1 MFRKQLKHGGEGVE
15 VGSDVEIKWAA
26 HLLNLNMNGIIAAL
40 TLKTSEIKGENV
52 NIPLNI
58 DQALGRSHT
67 SSIQGSELLN
77 KIARDYLMFSVS
89 NKKAFNG
96 EKWI

>member
-58 DQALGRSHT
+58 DQALGRT
-67 SSIQGSELLN
+67 YTL
-77 KIARDYLMFSVS
+77 
-89 NKKAFNG
+89 
-96 EKWI
+96 